1 MLTQV
6 VKTFP
11 SIQIPSQSGGLPVE
25 VALIAQLGHGAGNH
39 LFEGVAARQRAH
51 QSFVDELDEPSARLG
66 GVDFAKGDPTSLY
79 TFVVGA
85 KGHPFHR
92 HAGHRVFTAIS
103 GSGGAQLR
111 FSSASVQQMETAPQ
125 QFVTALR
132 FVNIPPDSLFTVRF
146 GGDTWH
152 QFAPLQDN
160 AGHPAFF
167 ALSCH
172 TNELG
177 GALPEALREQV
188 LANTATI
195 PALTQLLP
203 ESVQALLQGA
213 TFDADKVPTVALSL
227 DAPAG
232 SMHSLMCRVV
242 RGSAGLMR
250 GLWSRWRGVI
260 GFSAA
265 NDSVHPVHQMAQP
278 RSGSL
283 LLEQFAGSG
292 YQHQDSFCLSLDRSE
307 VNGRSASVLLADL
320 LDGFLKRRPVG
331 VTRMMALRNVL
342 VRPLGLRTSPL
353 GCPVS
358 SLLSTG
364 VSERFAQRHPVI
376 AQSIDTG
383 DRRAQVILG
392 ADDKH
397 LRFRSCV
404 AVFVRADG
412 SAEFT
417 LGTRVQYRNV
427 FGHVYMGL
435 IDYAHRRYVT
445 PTMMRL
451 AADYATRLA
460 DVARDTAMPCAAACP
475 VQVHDLLPNPMRG

>member
-11 SIQIPSQSGGLPVE
+11 SIRIPSQSGGLPVE
-25 VALIAQLGHGAGNH
+25 VSLIAQLGHGAGDH
-39 LFEGVAARQRAH
+39 LFESVVARQRAH

-79 TFVVGA
+79 SFVVGA

-111 FSSASVQQMETAPQ
+111 FSSAAPDEIEARPQ
-125 QFVTALR
+125 RFIDALR

-152 QFAPLQDN
+152 QFAPLRSKAQ
-160 AGHPAFF
+160 HPAFF

-177 GALPEALREQV
+177 GSLPEAVRAQV
-188 LANTATI
+188 LANAATI
-195 PALTQLLP
+195 PALTELLP
-203 ESVQALLQGA
+203 SSVIQAMQNA
-213 TFDADKVPTVALSL
+213 EFDPAGIPTVTLSL
-227 DAPAG
+227 DAPGG
-232 SMHSLMCRVV
+232 SMQSLICRVV
-242 RGSAGLMR
+242 RGSTGLLR
-250 GLWSRWRGVI
+250 GVWARWRGSM
-260 GFSAA
+260 GFSTA
-265 NDSVHPVHQMAQP
+265 NDSVHPVHQLATP
-278 RSGSL
+278 RPGSL
-283 LLEQFAGSG
+283 LLDQFAGSG
-292 YQHQDSFCLSLDRSE
+292 HQHEDSFCLKLDSTE
-307 VNGRSASVLLADL
+307 VQGRSASSLLVDL
-320 LDGFLKRRPVG
+320 LDGFLNNRPVG

-358 SLLSTG
+358 SLLSQQPC
-364 VSERFAQRHPVI
+364 ERFAQRFPVI
-376 AQSIDTG
+376 AQAIDAA

-404 AVFVRADG
+404 GVSISDDG

-417 LGTRVQYRNV
+417 LGTRVQYRNL
-427 FGHVYMGL
+427 FGRLYMAL
-435 IDYAHRRYVT
+435 IDRAHRSYVT

-451 AADYATRLA
+451 AADYAGSRSRHAATFRGDA
-460 DVARDTAMPCAAACP
+460 VA
-475 VQVHDLLPNPMRG
+475 VV